1 MKNKY
6 LRAFFCTI
14 SLAIPAFFAACGEGN
29 DLPEF
34 TEDMQVLW
42 NAEKGFSKD
51 SVIYLADSVKFVDK
65 LFQSAEFGVKETPFV
80 DYKAKAMASAI
91 NIGLYVAPNSDGGS
105 VQIVCHP
112 NQTRFDIYDVEK
124 NPKII
129 FEEPRFPAKNKEGY
143 SLKFMDSL
151 RVIDSTFYD
160 ILYFSVPDS
169 GMNLC
174 NISAFYYGIHD
185 GVVRVVSRNGVEL
198 NRVSAQ
204 VYENAEDRRAEERAL
219 ADSIAQAVADSIAQA
234 VADSIIKANTPSEKD
249 STDDNAEIEIPQ
261 EIVDLA
267 DSVAN
272 CIKKAYSEG
281 SLSAIKNCKI

>member
-1 MKNKY
+1 
-6 LRAFFCTI
+6 
-14 SLAIPAFFAACGEGN
+14 
-29 DLPEF
+29 
-34 TEDMQVLW
+34 
-42 NAEKGFSKD
+42 
-51 SVIYLADSVKFVDK
+51 
-65 LFQSAEFGVKETPFV
+65 
-80 DYKAKAMASAI
+80 
-91 NIGLYVAPNSDGGS
+91 
-105 VQIVCHP
+105 
-112 NQTRFDIYDVEK
+112 
-124 NPKII
+124 
-129 FEEPRFPAKNKEGY
+129 
-143 SLKFMDSL
+143 
-151 RVIDSTFYD
+151 
-160 ILYFSVPDS
+160 
-169 GMNLC
+169 MNLC

>member
-1 MKNKY
+1 M
-6 LRAFFCTI
+6 
-14 SLAIPAFFAACGEGN
+14 
-29 DLPEF
+29 
-34 TEDMQVLW
+34 
-42 NAEKGFSKD
+42 
-51 SVIYLADSVKFVDK
+51 
-65 LFQSAEFGVKETPFV
+65 
-80 DYKAKAMASAI
+80 
-91 NIGLYVAPNSDGGS
+91 
-105 VQIVCHP
+105 
-112 NQTRFDIYDVEK
+112 
-124 NPKII
+124 
-129 FEEPRFPAKNKEGY
+129 
-143 SLKFMDSL
+143 
-151 RVIDSTFYD
+151 IDSTFYD

-174 NISAFYYGIHD
+174 NISAFYYGTHD

-219 ADSIAQAVADSIAQA
+219 ADSIAQA

>member
-1 MKNKY
+1 MKNKN
-6 LRAFFCTI
+6 LRAFFCAI

-91 NIGLYVAPNSDGGS
+91 NIGLYVVPNSDGGS
-105 VQIVCHP
+105 IQIVCHP
-112 NQTRFDIYDVEK
+112 NQSLIDIYDTEK
-124 NPKII
+124 NQKII
-129 FEEPRFPAKNKEGY
+129 FEEPRLPAKNNEGY

-151 RVIDSTFYD
+151 KVLDTTFYD

-185 GVVRVVSRNGVEL
+185 GVVRVVSRNGVKL

-204 VYENAEDRRAEERAL
+204 VYEDAEDRRAEERARV
-219 ADSIAQAVADSIAQA
+219 DSIARAVADSIAQA

-249 STDDNAEIEIPQ
+249 SSMGDTDFEIPQ
-261 EIVDLA
+261 EVIDVA
-267 DSVAN
+267 DSIAN

>member
-1 MKNKY
+1 
-6 LRAFFCTI
+6 
-14 SLAIPAFFAACGEGN
+14 
-29 DLPEF
+29 
-34 TEDMQVLW
+34 
-42 NAEKGFSKD
+42 
-51 SVIYLADSVKFVDK
+51 
-65 LFQSAEFGVKETPFV
+65 
-80 DYKAKAMASAI
+80 
-91 NIGLYVAPNSDGGS
+91 
-105 VQIVCHP
+105 
-112 NQTRFDIYDVEK
+112 
-124 NPKII
+124 
-129 FEEPRFPAKNKEGY
+129 
-143 SLKFMDSL
+143 
-151 RVIDSTFYD
+151 
-160 ILYFSVPDS
+160 
-169 GMNLC
+169 MNLC

-219 ADSIAQAVADSIAQA
+219 ADSIAQA